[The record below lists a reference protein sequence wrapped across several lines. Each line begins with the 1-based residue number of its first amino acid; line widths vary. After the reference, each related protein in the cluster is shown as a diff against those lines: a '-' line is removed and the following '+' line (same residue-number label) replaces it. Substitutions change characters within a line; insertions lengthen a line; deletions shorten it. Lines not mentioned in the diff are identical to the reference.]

1 MDQEVSV
8 SMCVLLCVSLR
19 EVVSEW
25 GSEYAVVNSRFPH
38 SCLLIFSLPTDLHQ
52 EEELEEGC
60 GPG

>member
-1 MDQEVSV
+1 
-8 SMCVLLCVSLR
+8 MCVLLCISLS

-38 SCLLIFSLPTDLHQ
+38 SCLLIFSLPIDLHQ